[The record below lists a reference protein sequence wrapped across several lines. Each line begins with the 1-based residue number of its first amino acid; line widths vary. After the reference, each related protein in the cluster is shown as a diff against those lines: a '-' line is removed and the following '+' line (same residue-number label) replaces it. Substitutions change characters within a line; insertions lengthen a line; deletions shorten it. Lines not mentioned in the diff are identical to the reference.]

1 MPLASALPSGWALSG
16 RASEVRKNIKR
27 RKSSSG
33 GQEMR
38 LIPAA
43 QRILEAMNSGEVNS
57 ALDVAQNAERLE
69 DAANANAVLWAFMEF
84 LAAKESLK

>member
-1 MPLASALPSGWALSG
+1 
-16 RASEVRKNIKR
+16 V
-27 RKSSSG
+27 
-33 GQEMR
+33 R

-43 QRILEAMNSGEVNS
+43 QRILEAMTSGEVNS

-84 LAAKESLK
+84 LATKEAEK